1 MTNCYKFSHVFYNH
15 LNPNVSSN
23 SLSYTFISH
32 RWFSSRMSP
41 PTDRGTSRSSSVG
54 KLAGCLFQSIIK
66 LILIFSPLINTLF
79 FTTYQITLCVLQMLI
94 IYFLPW
100 IDHTFSITSVAYNWF
115 SISFFSTDKSMG
127 KFTPLSP
134 RICQVNPCRS
144 LWFTLKLS
152 PQIDKIVICLL
163 LMISNFTIIWQPM
176 HQMEDVTKT

>member
-66 LILIFSPLINTLF
+66 FILIFSPLINTLF

-115 SISFFSTDKSMG
+115 SISFFLPINQWVNLLRFLLEYVKL
-127 KFTPLSP
+127 TPVDPYGLRWS
-134 RICQVNPCRS
+134 
-144 LWFTLKLS
+144 
-152 PQIDKIVICLL
+152 CLL
-163 LMISNFTIIWQPM
+163 R
-176 HQMEDVTKT
+176 